1 VRRDDGRAVSHF
13 SWNESSDEIVAP
25 DVISGAQPEALQ
37 TQEFRRQMGTV
48 SRHSSVFFAGTVF
61 TAALGYL
68 FKVYLARTLDA
79 RALGIFALGITMV
92 SCLNLFG
99 GLGLPRTAARYVAA
113 YCAREKFD
121 LLRGFLARSLLALL
135 TSSVLLG
142 IVLLLAGPWVAD
154 RFYHTP
160 EIKIYLPLFAL
171 MVIAGTQSNF
181 LGQVL
186 AGFKNVARRTVVTS
200 FIGTPVTMIVT
211 IVLITTGLGLAGYVL
226 AQVIGSFLVLALMVR
241 TAWRLTPSPARSFS
255 GTVPSMEKEVIAFS
269 GSSLGLGLLELLKT
283 QSDRI
288 AVGFYLDA
296 RRVGIYSVVATLIT
310 MVALVQRS
318 VNQIFASSIADL
330 HARDDHELLKR
341 MFQTVTKWVVGLTFP
356 FAFALIVYAREFMQ
370 IFGRGFE
377 TAWPVLIIGTVAG
390 LVDCGVGSSG
400 TLLLMSGRQNLLV
413 KIQVVTAVLMV
424 ALNVLLVP
432 RRGIVGAGL
441 ATALT
446 VAVTNL
452 WFLVGV
458 RRELKFYPY
467 KRSFLRLA
475 PPLAASVAILVWLH
489 SRFPVQPAWLGI
501 ALALPSAYAV
511 FFGIA
516 SVWALDEDDRVIAR
530 AVWAR
535 LRPSGK
541 TPG

>member
-1 VRRDDGRAVSHF
+1 
-13 SWNESSDEIVAP
+13 
-25 DVISGAQPEALQ
+25 
-37 TQEFRRQMGTV
+37 
-48 SRHSSVFFAGTVF
+48 
-61 TAALGYL
+61 
-68 FKVYLARTLDA
+68 
-79 RALGIFALGITMV
+79 
-92 SCLNLFG
+92 
-99 GLGLPRTAARYVAA
+99 
-113 YCAREKFD
+113 
-121 LLRGFLARSLLALL
+121 
-135 TSSVLLG
+135 
-142 IVLLLAGPWVAD
+142 
-154 RFYHTP
+154 
-160 EIKIYLPLFAL
+160 
-171 MVIAGTQSNF
+171 
-181 LGQVL
+181 
-186 AGFKNVARRTVVTS
+186 
-200 FIGTPVTMIVT
+200 
-211 IVLITTGLGLAGYVL
+211 
-226 AQVIGSFLVLALMVR
+226 MVR